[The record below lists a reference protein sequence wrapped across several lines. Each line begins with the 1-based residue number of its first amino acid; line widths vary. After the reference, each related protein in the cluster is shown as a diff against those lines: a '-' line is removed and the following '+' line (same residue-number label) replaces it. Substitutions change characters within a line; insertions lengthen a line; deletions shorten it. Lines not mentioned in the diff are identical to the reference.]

1 MIIWQR
7 RKYFRLLSEKNLTSK
22 NILTITPRE
31 LNFTRLR
38 NWAMM
43 MDPTQKDDPYAKRIY
58 VQSCCNILFLENK
71 KAEFTQTL
79 EELENKIDHLQQD
92 AQRQGYCSEKERL
105 TEQFRKVLGG
115 TDVAEFA
122 SALTVAHAAQ
132 EQAPVLRSMD
142 VPKDLAISLGI
153 CARALPIP
161 EEIRYVA
168 RGIFGE
174 NYDAKNSLRLFACG
188 ISGRRGADHFRILRI
203 CKSKTAVYR
212 CSEVSVKP
220 ACQSESGRKEDLCAG

>member
-1 MIIWQR
+1 
-7 RKYFRLLSEKNLTSK
+7 
-22 NILTITPRE
+22 
-31 LNFTRLR
+31 
-38 NWAMM
+38 MM

-92 AQRQGYCSEKERL
+92 AQRQAAIAAEKERL

-122 SALTVAHAAQ
+122 SAFTVAHAAQ
-132 EQAPVLRSMD
+132 EQTLVLRSMD

-153 CARALPIP
+153 
-161 EEIRYVA
+161 
-168 RGIFGE
+168 
-174 NYDAKNSLRLFACG
+174 
-188 ISGRRGADHFRILRI
+188 
-203 CKSKTAVYR
+203 
-212 CSEVSVKP
+212 
-220 ACQSESGRKEDLCAG
+220 